1 MKQIITK
8 IGLFLAYSLFAG
20 WSAKMTATSLHAT
33 QLKELNYWLAFAMVF
48 IIALLAG
55 WCLDNAIK
63 QLKNSITPNKSIF
76 LLSLGGFLL
85 FWGVSFLTNVHYN
98 FVTKYGY
105 DNINRQVQS
114 CKEYLRKET
123 TVKNDDIEN
132 EKNRLLQKVTA
143 EYAKREGEIYQELTN
158 PSDGGKVVGLGPVA
172 QGHIRNLEK
181 YFNDIAKVVNDTM
194 FVYEHTIYNPNSSDK
209 EYTTW
214 RSRQDIARLYNDILK
229 ARMEKN
235 KDHLSEA
242 IVQYYELKKENND
255 SYKELLNAFIK
266 FEEKGLSQLSQENDF
281 NTIHQCYNND
291 LNPLLGKMPAEYA
304 NKNIRWKTNAKNAKG
319 EKVFDGYIVYPSE
332 RMFDWWTVRGDWMNG
347 YLPDYT
353 NYLSGMPMA
362 LIIDIVS
369 FILICMVF

>member
-1 MKQIITK
+1 MKQKIITK
-8 IGLFLAYSLFAG
+8 IALFLAYLPFAG
-20 WSAKMTATSLHAT
+20 WSAKMTATSLHVT
-33 QLKELNYWLAFAMVF
+33 FFKEANYWWAFIIVF
-48 IIALLAG
+48 IMACLAG
-55 WCLDNAIK
+55 LCLDNAIK
-63 QLKNSITPNKSIF
+63 QLKNSINPSKSKF

-143 EYAKREGEIYQELTN
+143 DYNEHKRIISTELFE
-158 PSDGGKVVGLGPVA
+158 PSNDGKRRGLGPIA
-172 QGHIRNLEK
+172 IGHIENCEN
-181 YFNDIAKVVNDTM
+181 YFEEMSKIVNDSI
-194 FVYEHTIYNPNSSDK
+194 FKYKNTIYNPNSSDT
-209 EYTTW
+209 EYKKW
-214 RSRQDIARLYNDILK
+214 REVSQISALWKDIIEDRIDRDFK
-229 ARMEKN
+229 
-235 KDHLSEA
+235 HLSDA

-255 SYKELLNAFIK
+255 SYKELLNAFTK
-266 FEEKGLSQLSQENDF
+266 FEEKGLSQLSKENDF
-281 NTIHQCYNND
+281 NTIHLCYNND
-291 LNPLLGKMPAEYA
+291 LTPLLGKMPEEYA
-304 NKNIRWKTNAKNAKG
+304 NKNIRWKTDAKG
-319 EKVFDGYIVYPSE
+319 KKGFDGYIVYPSG
-332 RMFDWWTVRGDWMNG
+332 RMFDWGNVVGDWMNG